1 METFDLESFMEHVAG
16 MACVNGS
23 LYKNRQKDRDELLE
37 FMECNSWFGA
47 SNTKEGKTYV
57 SLNDACRNALGI
69 WLRLYK
75 KGDDEKV
82 TVLMEVMRA
91 RYPRTADRLSDFF
104 KGKSQDKN
112 QWMLIDFMLGRLSK
126 ELDEYTDEEMCDFVQ
141 VAYSEQQIVRMKML
155 AEFLNFRSED
165 GQLSYWKYR
174 FKSHQMIKPDNKAY
188 QIRNYSRMAYIV
200 FNEESWEDNRLV
212 QKALKSRRAAMLW
225 TFTALHFICALRTTD
240 MIRLPIPTLP
250 YPGETLRQ
258 RIEDGEYTPK
268 DARQVSME
276 IQYRCEAIGKSPN
289 KTRKK
294 CIAPAVK
301 FFIPESFIEPFG
313 FIASIS
319 LSYRKEGDP
328 FVETDFYLDETM
340 RFFGKNYSDA
350 IGYKMF
356 RTRKA
361 NKAYLQ
367 GIEAVAEDEP
377 GKPKGYM
384 LAALARSHKGGIGT
398 LPEMTDVYLRDAEFT
413 GYDPEFIM
421 REMFERGIFG
431 FIPAM
436 LLAMYKGEEFKKLS
450 VSDQTKVIKTI
461 GLKAWQ
467 IEAISESV
475 ALSYEHAGNIV
486 NATLLEAGGQAALK
500 DTLQH
505 LAASNAPSKQDECLC
520 LRTAAGLPCMNP
532 GRTCCL
538 GCGYEIYTKS
548 ALELLV
554 REYVRLNY
562 KLKEDESG
570 RISRILKSYVIP
582 SIMQMLQSVEMLY
595 PDTDMS
601 ILKEI
606 VERGMKNVTHDG
618 K

>member
-1 METFDLESFMEHVAG
+1 METFDLETFMKHVAK
-16 MACVNGS
+16 MACESGS
-23 LYKNRQKDRDELLE
+23 FYKNRRQDRDELLE

-47 SNTKEGKTYV
+47 AITKEGKTYV
-57 SLNDACRNALGI
+57 IMNDACRSALGI

-75 KGDDEKV
+75 KDDDERV
-82 TVLMEVMRA
+82 TILMEVMRK
-91 RYPRTADRLSDFF
+91 RYPRTADRLACFF
-104 KGKSQDKN
+104 EGKHPDKN
-112 QWMLIDFMLGRLSK
+112 QWILLDFMLGRLSK

-155 AEFLNFRSED
+155 AEFLNFRSGD
-165 GQLSYWKYR
+165 GQLSCWKYR
-174 FKSHQMIKPDNKAY
+174 FKSHQLIKPDNKAY
-188 QIRNYSRMAYIV
+188 RIRNYSVMAYVV
-200 FNEESWEDNRLV
+200 FNEESWKDNRLV

-258 RIEDGEYTPK
+258 KIEDGEYTPK
-268 DARQVSME
+268 DARQVSIE
-276 IQYRCEAIGKSPN
+276 IQYRCEAIGKRPN

-301 FFIPESFIEPFG
+301 FFIPESLVEPFG

-328 FVETDFYLDETM
+328 FVETVFYLDEIM
-340 RFFGKNYSDA
+340 RFFGRDYSDA

-367 GIEAVAEDEP
+367 GIEAIADDEP
-377 GKPKGYM
+377 GKPNGYM

-436 LLAMYKGEEFKKLS
+436 LLTMYKGEEFKKLC
-450 VSDQTKVIKTI
+450 VSDQTKVIKAV

-486 NATLLEAGGQAALK
+486 NAILLEAGGETALK
-500 DTLQH
+500 DTLQR
-505 LAASNAPSKQDECLC
+505 LAASKAPSKQDECLC
-520 LRTAAGLPCMNP
+520 LRTAAGLHCMNP

-548 ALELLV
+548 SVELLV
-554 REYVRLNY
+554 REYVRLNA
-562 KLKEDESG
+562 KLKKDETG
-570 RISRILKSYVIP
+570 RISKLLKVYVIP
-582 SIMQMLQSVEMLY
+582 SIMQILHSVEMLY
-595 PDTDMS
+595 PDSDMS
-601 ILKEI
+601 ILEEI
-606 VERGMKNVTHDG
+606 VERGMRNVAYDG

>member
-1 METFDLESFMEHVAG
+1 
-16 MACVNGS
+16 
-23 LYKNRQKDRDELLE
+23 
-37 FMECNSWFGA
+37 
-47 SNTKEGKTYV
+47 
-57 SLNDACRNALGI
+57 
-69 WLRLYK
+69 
-75 KGDDEKV
+75 
-82 TVLMEVMRA
+82 
-91 RYPRTADRLSDFF
+91 
-104 KGKSQDKN
+104 
-112 QWMLIDFMLGRLSK
+112 
-126 ELDEYTDEEMCDFVQ
+126 
-141 VAYSEQQIVRMKML
+141 
-155 AEFLNFRSED
+155 
-165 GQLSYWKYR
+165 
-174 FKSHQMIKPDNKAY
+174 
-188 QIRNYSRMAYIV
+188 
-200 FNEESWEDNRLV
+200 
-212 QKALKSRRAAMLW
+212 MLW

-250 YPGETLRQ
+250 YQGETLRQ

-276 IQYRCEAIGKSPN
+276 IQYRCEAIGKRPN

-301 FFIPESFIEPFG
+301 FFVPESFIEPFG

-328 FVETDFYLDETM
+328 FVETDFYLDEIM
-340 RFFGKNYSDA
+340 RFFGKDYSDA

-413 GYDPEFIM
+413 GYDPDFIM

-436 LLAMYKGEEFKKLS
+436 LLAMYKGEEFKELS